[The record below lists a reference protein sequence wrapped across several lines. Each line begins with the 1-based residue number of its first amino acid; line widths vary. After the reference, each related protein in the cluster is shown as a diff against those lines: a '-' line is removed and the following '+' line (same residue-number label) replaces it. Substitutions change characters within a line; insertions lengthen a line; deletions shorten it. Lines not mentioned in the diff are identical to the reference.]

1 MVKTKNFKKNL
12 GKGLLAGALALSLAV
27 PTFAAVDTVQ
37 EDTLSA
43 ITYEGENDSYY
54 DENIKNEQNVFD
66 NEDNRGELFRA
77 QLTFEGMDMSE
88 LNQYIDSQ
96 IQLIENRAIGSQ
108 SVTRGTTTLE
118 LQALWLA
125 AAQAAKLAGYP
136 CSAALIEC
144 SVLGVNYKETKGSGE
159 LFHDKIVKTNTY
171 KKYIKKIKK
180 GTYSTGIGYVLT
192 HSKSENADLYY
203 SLHSCTYTTRISNNQ
218 YKVSIYDLYDFDLM
232 NYDSVFTGVVNN
244 WAWLC
249 QHTDVLHK
257 INVNISFIA

>member
-1 MVKTKNFKKNL
+1 M
-12 GKGLLAGALALSLAV
+12 
-27 PTFAAVDTVQ
+27 
-37 EDTLSA
+37 
-43 ITYEGENDSYY
+43 
-54 DENIKNEQNVFD
+54 
-66 NEDNRGELFRA
+66 
-77 QLTFEGMDMSE
+77 
-88 LNQYIDSQ
+88 
-96 IQLIENRAIGSQ
+96 
-108 SVTRGTTTLE
+108 
-118 LQALWLA
+118 
-125 AAQAAKLAGYP
+125 
-136 CSAALIEC
+136 
-144 SVLGVNYKETKGSGE
+144 
-159 LFHDKIVKTNTY
+159 KTNTY
-171 KKYIKKIKK
+171 KEYIKKIKK